1 MNRMHDHP
9 PRLARDLD
17 TLLRRA
23 HRRDVLRLLGAASL
37 LPFFGCG
44 TGTDALAA
52 GRADGGSSGTGTS
65 GSCTS
70 IPEETAGPFPGDGSN
85 GPNALALSGIVRSD
99 IRASLGG
106 SSAVADGV
114 PLALT
119 LTLVNPA
126 AACAPVV
133 GAAVYLWHC
142 DALGRYS
149 LYSAGVTAE
158 SWLRGVQVTDALG
171 QVRFSTIFPGCYSGR
186 WPHIHLEV
194 YPSLATATAS
204 ANKRAT
210 SQLAL
215 PQSACAEVYATS
227 GYTGSAANLAGT
239 SLATDNVFRDG
250 ATLETPTV
258 SGSVNAGY
266 AAALTVGVTLRPPEA
281 TATTPGGAPSAFR
294 ASSGLIGSRP
304 TSRAIRTAFSTSG
317 PFPFAI
323 SVPAASR

>member
-1 MNRMHDHP
+1 MKRMHDHP

-17 TLLRRA
+17 TLLRQA

-52 GRADGGSSGTGTS
+52 GGGDGGSSGTGTDGGTS

-70 IPEETAGPFPGDGSN
+70 VPEETAGPYPGDGSN

-106 SSAVADGV
+106 SSDVAAGV

-171 QVRFSTIFPGCYSGR
+171 QVRFGTIFPGCYSGR
-186 WPHIHLEV
+186 WPHIHFEV
-194 YPSLATATAS
+194 YPSLATTSAS
-204 ANKRAT
+204 TNKRAT

-227 GYTGSAANLAGT
+227 GYSGSAANLAGT
-239 SLATDNVFRDG
+239 SLASDNVFRDG

-266 AAALTVGVTLRPPEA
+266 AAALTVGVTP
-281 TATTPGGAPSAFR
+281 
-294 ASSGLIGSRP
+294 
-304 TSRAIRTAFSTSG
+304 
-317 PFPFAI
+317 
-323 SVPAASR
+323 

>member
-1 MNRMHDHP
+1 MRQRHDHP

-17 TLLRRA
+17 ALLRQA

-37 LPFFGCG
+37 LPLFGCG

-52 GRADGGSSGTGTS
+52 GGTDGGTS
-65 GSCTS
+65 GSCTR
-70 IPEETAGPFPGDGSN
+70 IPEETAGPYPGDGSN

-99 IRASLGG
+99 LRASLGG
-106 SSAVADGV
+106 SSAVAAGI
-114 PLALT
+114 PLTLT

-158 SWLRGVQVTDALG
+158 SWLRGVQATDALG
-171 QVRFSTIFPGCYSGR
+171 QVRFTTIFPGCYSGR

-194 YPSLATATAS
+194 YPSLAATTTS

-215 PQSACAEVYATS
+215 PQPACAEVYATS
-227 GYTGSAANLAGT
+227 GYSGSAANLSMV
-239 SLATDNVFRDG
+239 SLASDNVFQDG

-258 SGSVNAGY
+258 GGSVSAGY
-266 AAALTVGVTLRPPEA
+266 GAALTVGVTP
-281 TATTPGGAPSAFR
+281 
-294 ASSGLIGSRP
+294 
-304 TSRAIRTAFSTSG
+304 
-317 PFPFAI
+317 
-323 SVPAASR
+323 